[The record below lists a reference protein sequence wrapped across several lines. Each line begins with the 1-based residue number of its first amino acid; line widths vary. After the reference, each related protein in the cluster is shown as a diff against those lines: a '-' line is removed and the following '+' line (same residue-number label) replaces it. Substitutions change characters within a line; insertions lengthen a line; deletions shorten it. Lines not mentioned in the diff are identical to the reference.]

1 MTQQAK
7 AWTLAA
13 FLLVML
19 AVGATSVSAQQIS
32 AAPSNAGHRLVPPS
46 EGYGFVPP
54 ETDRTHLDGSHFPGF
69 PGPMVLPERFDWRDS
84 GYVTAAKNQSV
95 CGSCFA
101 FASIGN
107 IESKILKDGGASYNL
122 SENHAKECYWK
133 ALYWEDNGPAGAS
146 CDSGGNYEGMV
157 NHYLKDATVLE
168 TCDPYSSTDVDCG
181 DTCDLVVSLL
191 DWRVISGSA
200 VPSVAAL
207 KSYLVTYGPVYTSIY
222 AGSSADNAWWSEFS
236 SYDGT
241 GTMYYNTLSNE
252 PNHAVLIVGWDDTAS
267 HAGGTGA
274 WIVKNSW
281 GTGWGD
287 NGFFQIA
294 YGSANIGKWSSCM
307 DRWKAY
313 DEFEL
318 IHSWDEAGWV
328 QDFGGTYTTWWQLA
342 RFTPG
347 TASARMLTD
356 VEFYTTDVTTDVDIY
371 VYDNFNGT
379 TTSTLLTSKLNLSYP
394 EAGLHS
400 VALND
405 TLEIAQGNEIAVVV
419 KITNNSYVYAMA
431 IDSRGPVDAAK
442 TYYSLTG
449 GSGSWTDLALSN
461 VNAAIHIRT
470 SPPGLPQGVDDTHEA
485 LPGSYQL
492 RQNYPNPFNPNTTI
506 DYELPARSMVTL
518 TVYDV
523 LGRTINVLVNRAM
536 PAGRHSVQWTGR
548 DYYGKPVSSGV
559 YFYRLVADDHTQTRK
574 MLLLK

>member
-1 MTQQAK
+1 
-7 AWTLAA
+7 
-13 FLLVML
+13 ML
-19 AVGATSVSAQQIS
+19 GVGATSISAQQIS
-32 AAPSNAGHRLVPPS
+32 AAPANTSPRLDPVY
-46 EGYGFVPP
+46 GYGFVPP
-54 ETDRTHLDGSHFPGF
+54 VYDRAHLDGSSFPGF

-107 IESKILKDGGASYNL
+107 VESKILKDGGASYNL
-122 SENHAKECYWK
+122 SENSAKECNW
-133 ALYWEDNGPAGAS
+133 LSQYWETNGPTGAS
-146 CDSGGNYEGMV
+146 CDSGGNYERMV
-157 NHYLKDATVLE
+157 NHYLKSGTVLE
-168 TCDPYSSTDVDCG
+168 TCDPYSSSDVDCG
-181 DTCDLVVSLL
+181 DTCTKVVSLL
-191 DWRVISGSA
+191 DWRAISGN
-200 VPSVAAL
+200 VTPSEASL

-222 AGSSADNAWWSEFS
+222 AGSGADNAWWTEFS
-236 SYDGT
+236 SYNGT
-241 GTMYYNTLSNE
+241 GTMYYNNLANA

-267 HAGGTGA
+267 HDGGTGA

-313 DEFEL
+313 DEYEM
-318 IHSWDEAGWV
+318 IHSWDEAGWN
-328 QDFGGTYTTWWQLA
+328 QDFGGTYTTWWLLA

-347 TASARMLTD
+347 SASARKLTD
-356 VEFYTTDVTTDVDIY
+356 VEFYTTDATTDVDVY

-379 TTSTLLTSKLNLSYP
+379 ATSTLLTSKLNLSYP

-400 VALND
+400 VPLDD

-419 KITNNSYVYAMA
+419 KITNSSYVYALA
-431 IDSRGPVDAAK
+431 IDGRGPSETGK
-442 TYYSLTG
+442 TYYSLNG
-449 GSGSWTDLALSN
+449 ASGTWVDLG
-461 VNAAIHIRT
+461 AAYSIDATIHIRT
-470 SPPGLPQGVDDTHEA
+470 APPELPQDVDETNGA

-506 DYELPARSMVTL
+506 DFDLPARSTVTV

-523 LGRTINVLVNRAM
+523 LGRTIKTLTSGVM
-536 PAGRHSVQWTGR
+536 PAGRHTVEWTGK
-548 DYYGKPVSSGV
+548 DYNGKPVSSGV
-559 YFYRLVADDHTQTRK
+559 YFYRLAADDFAQTRK